1 MTPKSIPKFNPHP
14 PPNMEYM
21 LDHFTHRFSWVA
33 MPSLKHRIVFVVAA
47 RDELLPPVA
56 ALVEGFGAFSFLTP
70 NQLLMF
76 AVVLNC

>member
-1 MTPKSIPKFNPHP
+1 
-14 PPNMEYM
+14 MEYM

-33 MPSLKHRIVFVVAA
+33 MPSLKLRIVFAVAA

-56 ALVEGFGAFSFLTP
+56 ALVEGFGASSFLTP

-76 AVVLNC
+76 AVVLKCKN

>member
-1 MTPKSIPKFNPHP
+1 
-14 PPNMEYM
+14 
-21 LDHFTHRFSWVA
+21 
-33 MPSLKHRIVFVVAA
+33 MPSLKLRIVFVVAA